1 MGLKNIFK
9 MTKTD
14 RYTQDGRAELAKLQ
28 ETEDVKYKTGDISQ
42 KTGLQKQP
50 DGSWAPPKNQGRT
63 FQFEVGENG
72 QAKPGTGKEV
82 KTYRTKKEAQEALK
96 TFNKMTGSNKSDFE
110 SVKKEYNK
118 ALEKNTGKP
127 GRDYPI
133 LKKEDHVSLANEVK
147 SNTMPG
153 SDWTA
158 EEIAKE
164 WKLGKADAE
173 EVKKEFDKIKESK
186 PAEEKPERFNYRAAM
201 EKEPR
206 SAFNFK
212 GTVSHSIPMN
222 QTDYDE
228 LNGLAKFMN
237 EEKATYQNALKSR
250 AQALVDGHKSNGD
263 WYPEKEQAI
272 MKIAKAVGFDEE
284 LHKFIEEE
292 NRGYDLGY
300 SEDAA
305 PKIRELTG
313 DCKIR
318 IRPETQDVKYK
329 TGDISQ
335 KTGLQKQPDGSW
347 APPKTG
353 KTPGSKPEEQ
363 TATEAAKTSQ
373 EKPARKSLN
382 QIMLEKKGFK
392 RVENSTG
399 PRANMPRYQYTSRI
413 GKTYNVWRGPAGMDG
428 FIYYVQTPGGFAKK
442 MKDVDEI
449 KRYLESDGGNWGNA
463 PGPRGLFH
471 GPGESRPATL
481 KETSPDD
488 WAWAEGVASRN
499 NIHPMDLIKNNKAL
513 KPGVNVKFSTPKDGE
528 LEGEIIDIAGYEGKA
543 YVQVSTKKGNKMI
556 PTENLSVDS
565 APRQLTGDTR
575 IRVKK

>member
-1 MGLKNIFK
+1 MKITIRETTKRKENMELKSIFQ

-14 RYTQDGRAELAKLQ
+14 RYTQDGRDELAKLQ

-50 DGSWAPPKNQGRT
+50 DGSWAPPKKGAGNKSAAGGEKPTEKHPPKVMPKGMHPAEFMKAWEDDAKKNGYKKGQGNEWRDHLRNEENNSAEEKKPSIPT
-63 FQFEVGENG
+63 DKEVSNSLDELSNSKEMASKVIGGVKVTYNPENG
-72 QAKPGTGKEV
+72 FYKVTHKAPGGQEV
-82 KTYRTKKEAQEALK
+82 SRGCSDILEAQQAVMFRLDRIKKGEIPAISESLE
-96 TFNKMTGSNKSDFE
+96 SN
-110 SVKKEYNK
+110 
-118 ALEKNTGKP
+118 
-127 GRDYPI
+127 
-133 LKKEDHVSLANEVK
+133 
-147 SNTMPG
+147 
-153 SDWTA
+153 
-158 EEIAKE
+158 
-164 WKLGKADAE
+164 
-173 EVKKEFDKIKESK
+173 

-263 WYPEKEQAI
+263 WYPEKEQSI

-313 DCKIR
+313 DCKIK
-318 IRPETQDVKYK
+318 IRQTQDVKYK

-413 GKTYNVWRGPAGMDG
+413 GKTYNV
-428 FIYYVQTPGGFAKK
+428 
-442 MKDVDEI
+442 
-449 KRYLESDGGNWGNA
+449 
-463 PGPRGLFH
+463 
-471 GPGESRPATL
+471 
-481 KETSPDD
+481 
-488 WAWAEGVASRN
+488 
-499 NIHPMDLIKNNKAL
+499 
-513 KPGVNVKFSTPKDGE
+513 
-528 LEGEIIDIAGYEGKA
+528 
-543 YVQVSTKKGNKMI
+543 
-556 PTENLSVDS
+556 
-565 APRQLTGDTR
+565 
-575 IRVKK
+575 